1 MFEKSVVY
9 LNKFL
14 DLCIET
20 GNKTLAG
27 KAHKKLAETNS
38 KLGNISA
45 AIKHLESLLNIAFE
59 DNNRQGQADA
69 ALKLGLLHY
78 QEGLTKKSVDYLS
91 RHFDLARQIEDGK
104 LIDSARINLGIA

>member
-1 MFEKSVVY
+1 MESKCYYKIGLIHEKLNMYDKSVVY

-20 GNKTLAG
+20 GNKKLAG

-59 DNNRQGQADA
+59 DND
-69 ALKLGLLHY
+69 K
-78 QEGLTKKSVDYLS
+78 
-91 RHFDLARQIEDGK
+91 
-104 LIDSARINLGIA
+104 